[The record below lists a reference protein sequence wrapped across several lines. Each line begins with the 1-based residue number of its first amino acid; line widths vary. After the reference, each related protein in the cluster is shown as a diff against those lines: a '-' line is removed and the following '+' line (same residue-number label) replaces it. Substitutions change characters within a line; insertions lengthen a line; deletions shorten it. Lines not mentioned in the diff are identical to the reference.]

1 MIGWSV
7 RKSTLAGHFLSGHF
21 LSGHFLSGHFL
32 SGQFLS
38 GHFLSGHFL
47 SGHFLSKL
55 IPVSVAQTPRS
66 GKYVTSL
73 YNIHSLSQQTSN
85 NNTQTYQV
93 QRKLFS

>member
-7 RKSTLAGHFLSGHF
+7 RKSTLAGHFLSGQF
-21 LSGHFLSGHFL
+21 LSGHFLSGHSLSGHFL
-32 SGQFLS
+32 SGY
-38 GHFLSGHFL
+38 FLSGHFL

-55 IPVSVAQTPRS
+55 IPVSVPQTPRS
-66 GKYVTSL
+66 GKYVTFL

-93 QRKLFS
+93 QRKLLS